1 MAGEAAFLRK
11 LEAVMPKVT
20 KQVNK
25 GYRELVT
32 NIFTDLVTNSPQWSG
47 KLAGN
52 WTFGNTMPNYAEMA
66 SPANEEWKL
75 ITAKQMGHHTA
86 VDEALGRELPK
97 LDTISYLKPTVIRNL
112 TPYAS
117 EVEANK
123 GPLGKDIRKVNIHVS
138 YGAVAMIGYVS
149 MKYSTLKRR

>member
-32 NIFTDLVTNSPQWSG
+32 NVFTDLVTNSPQWSG

-97 LDTISYLKPTVIRNL
+97 LDTISYLKPTVIQ
-112 TPYAS
+112 
-117 EVEANK
+117 
-123 GPLGKDIRKVNIHVS
+123 I
-138 YGAVAMIGYVS
+138 
-149 MKYSTLKRR
+149 